1 MCIFRNQ
8 SLAGLCQPLSNHYQ
22 LLQDPSNAMVRVK
35 FKKNL
40 GQDTLAVNILFKL
53 AIQEKYQLLI
63 ATAKTLFT
71 V

>member
-1 MCIFRNQ
+1 
-8 SLAGLCQPLSNHYQ
+8 
-22 LLQDPSNAMVRVK
+22 MVRVK